1 MSNGKLYNDG
11 YIDRQTNIILS
22 CLEEKGDISSSTS
35 KEIKSHIKLINYGY
49 ILSSKGKDWFNETI
63 MLLIGALGSA
73 LISILAESD
82 FKDITKTSCIIAIIL
97 VILILIRISRR

>member
-1 MSNGKLYNDG
+1 MSRGNLYEDG
-11 YIDRQTNIILS
+11 YIDKRTNVILS
-22 CLEEKGDISSSTS
+22 CLEEKGEISRPTS
-35 KEIKSHIKLINYGY
+35 KEIKSHIELINYGY
-49 ILSSKGKDWFNETI
+49 ILSAKGKDWFNETI

-82 FKDITKTSCIIAIIL
+82 FKDITQTSCIIAIIL